1 MSFDELR
8 AKARGWYDRDWTAEA
23 KKQEMDDAV
32 RDENVDASLVA
43 AAKPNLIRMDE
54 ESPNSNL
61 DSNRTLDLGNTTT
74 IDLGQTVAI
83 DLGRNEK
90 VAKPKKMKMKEVN
103 METQTSK
110 SVNGFGA
117 SSYLQKQSKQTWPLL
132 QAQNFAERR
141 RQSLL

>member
-32 RDENVDASLVA
+32 RDENFDASLVA

-61 DSNRTLDLGNTTT
+61 DSNRNLDLGHTTT

-90 VAKPKKMKMKEVN
+90 VAKPKKMKIKEVN

-110 SVNGFGA
+110 SVGRFGA
-117 SSYLQKQSKQTWPLL
+117 SLYLQKQSKQIWPLL

-141 RQSLL
+141 RQSPL